1 MLYIT
6 WFTVLFFYQNRNAS
20 CGQHKD
26 EILQQLRELA
36 KSEPTLSFGKTDV
49 EAIVGFQSLIPDND
63 NLQPGCVHTSCKN
76 DTDPISFPAYEV

>member
-26 EILQQLRELA
+26 EILKQLRELA